1 LSKQANDIQPN
12 VPTFQD
18 TYAWALFQSG
28 RFDEALIWIE
38 RAVGNDTKPSGELLE
53 HYGDILYKTGKTKDA
68 VEQWKKAA
76 TLGGASEKINAK
88 ISSQKID

>member
-1 LSKQANDIQPN
+1 
-12 VPTFQD
+12 
-18 TYAWALFQSG
+18 
-28 RFDEALIWIE
+28 
-38 RAVGNDTKPSGELLE
+38 LLE